1 MSSAGGGGQASPASQ
16 RHGSETADATA
27 AGTTKDNT
35 KAKAA
40 ADSTNTKARK
50 RTKTG
55 CLTCRR
61 RRIKCGEER
70 PICNN
75 CVKSKRQCEGY
86 NQRVIFKPPIGD
98 WPGSTPAST
107 LPYHSGVIPGDRP
120 VFQQPF
126 PGPQSS
132 GMPYGALQPGQ
143 QQYPLPQY
151 GQFTGVDPFSGGAF
165 TSGLVQDSSY
175 VAQAPPYSQA
185 MDPSYQQRS
194 YSMGAMQPE
203 YSRQIQPQPSYP
215 SQAHRQSIHLPYHTT
230 ANMGQGIPAYSPP
243 PQNQQYGQQNH
254 APHQTQYSQGIQY
267 PAATTAADTYR
278 QPLPLTQTTEVL
290 QAADQDVLVWHKLAS
305 ARADEEE
312 RLALQSPESVSR
324 PYPGVPPQ
332 FSPDAGQTGIGQ
344 RTPTTQQAVPLKGG
358 LQTSGF
364 SAHHASPT
372 EALQEAAV
380 EYEDDDYYDVHS
392 DDEMELLPAQ
402 EQALAHGQQR
412 DFELMMQIHQDSVN
426 ELNVRHYNT
435 FLYSGILDHYRA
447 EQVANPL
454 RNPQTARV
462 FAHFIHATGP
472 SLSIFERR
480 VRNASAMFSERP
492 VHPSQQSLW
501 TYTLP
506 MMALNHQ
513 GLLHSMLALSSLHIA
528 KLQHASV
535 TPSFKHY
542 AYALKRVHHAVG
554 HPKKRHHVTTLAAC
568 LMLGLYEVMTA
579 DHVKWTSH
587 LLGAKQLF
595 VEIDYAGMTKA
606 WRKKKAEEDAFE
618 RNFAYE
624 NPGLT
629 MQQPRYLNK
638 EPSNLPDERVVS
650 VLTGH
655 QVRYDEFG
663 KVFDD
668 QGRNGG
674 KAPEPDLTHYETYQD
689 LWWWF
694 VRHDGFQSA
703 ISGNGLLIW
712 IKRPRKEDPG
722 SAYEWWSMETRIPF
736 YGMAP
741 SSSVRYM
748 PSAFKPEN
756 SPSPDPSIKLEDQA
770 GLQAATQQA
779 LAEWQSI
786 RDALSHYASHLGPA
800 FAPLADEFTTPIPS
814 PFGPALQYRSFDIA
828 VLWAQYH
835 MLEIILTRSHPSM
848 PPAAM
853 MAAGVAAQQTAR
865 LATDIGRI
873 VAGIFSGL
881 GPHGAPLNPSIGAA
895 LIECIMPLFFAGI
908 QYVDPHQRDWLV
920 VNVKDIEARTGWA
933 SAGLVANGCQK
944 VWERAGLAGRGP
956 RYDYRREDPDKNPDE
971 RISGR
976 KEERAAS
983 EGRSLTQEEEEA
995 AKQELSDRRYI
1006 WTNPGT
1012 RVHWAM
1018 GILSEEQDLIRP
1030 PGV

>member
-16 RHGSETADATA
+16 RRGSETADATA

-151 GQFTGVDPFSGGAF
+151 GQFTGVDPFSGG
-165 TSGLVQDSSY
+165 
-175 VAQAPPYSQA
+175 
-185 MDPSYQQRS
+185 
-194 YSMGAMQPE
+194 
-203 YSRQIQPQPSYP
+203 
-215 SQAHRQSIHLPYHTT
+215 
-230 ANMGQGIPAYSPP
+230 
-243 PQNQQYGQQNH
+243 
-254 APHQTQYSQGIQY
+254 
-267 PAATTAADTYR
+267 
-278 QPLPLTQTTEVL
+278 
-290 QAADQDVLVWHKLAS
+290 
-305 ARADEEE
+305 
-312 RLALQSPESVSR
+312 
-324 PYPGVPPQ
+324 
-332 FSPDAGQTGIGQ
+332 Q
-344 RTPTTQQAVPLKGG
+344 RTPTTQQAVPFQGG

-364 SAHHASPT
+364 SAHHTSPT

-480 VRNASAMFSERP
+480 
-492 VHPSQQSLW
+492 
-501 TYTLP
+501 
-506 MMALNHQ
+506 
-513 GLLHSMLALSSLHIA
+513 
-528 KLQHASV
+528 LQRASV

-655 QVRYDEFG
+655 QIRYDDFG

-668 QGRNGG
+668 QGKDGG

-703 ISGNGLLIW
+703 ISGNGLLLDYT
-712 IKRPRKEDPG
+712 RCS
-722 SAYEWWSMETRIPF
+722 SA
-736 YGMAP
+736 
-741 SSSVRYM
+741 RYM

-756 SPSPDPSIKLEDQA
+756 SPSPDPSVKLEDQA

-828 VLWAQYH
+828 VLWSQYH

-1030 PGV
+1030 SGV

>member
-1 MSSAGGGGQASPASQ
+1 M
-16 RHGSETADATA
+16 
-27 AGTTKDNT
+27 
-35 KAKAA
+35 
-40 ADSTNTKARK
+40 
-50 RTKTG
+50 
-55 CLTCRR
+55 
-61 RRIKCGEER
+61 I
-70 PICNN
+70 
-75 CVKSKRQCEGY
+75 V
-86 NQRVIFKPPIGD
+86 
-98 WPGSTPAST
+98 
-107 LPYHSGVIPGDRP
+107 
-120 VFQQPF
+120 
-126 PGPQSS
+126 
-132 GMPYGALQPGQ
+132 
-143 QQYPLPQY
+143 
-151 GQFTGVDPFSGGAF
+151 
-165 TSGLVQDSSY
+165 
-175 VAQAPPYSQA
+175 
-185 MDPSYQQRS
+185 
-194 YSMGAMQPE
+194 
-203 YSRQIQPQPSYP
+203 
-215 SQAHRQSIHLPYHTT
+215 
-230 ANMGQGIPAYSPP
+230 
-243 PQNQQYGQQNH
+243 
-254 APHQTQYSQGIQY
+254 
-267 PAATTAADTYR
+267 
-278 QPLPLTQTTEVL
+278 
-290 QAADQDVLVWHKLAS
+290 
-305 ARADEEE
+305 
-312 RLALQSPESVSR
+312 
-324 PYPGVPPQ
+324 
-332 FSPDAGQTGIGQ
+332 
-344 RTPTTQQAVPLKGG
+344 AVPFQGG

-364 SAHHASPT
+364 SAHHTSPT

-528 KLQHASV
+528 KLQRASV

-655 QVRYDEFG
+655 QIRYDDFG

-668 QGRNGG
+668 QGKDGG

-703 ISGNGLLIW
+703 ISGNGLL
-712 IKRPRKEDPG
+712 
-722 SAYEWWSMETRIPF
+722 
-736 YGMAP
+736 
-741 SSSVRYM
+741 
-748 PSAFKPEN
+748 
-756 SPSPDPSIKLEDQA
+756 
-770 GLQAATQQA
+770 
-779 LAEWQSI
+779 
-786 RDALSHYASHLGPA
+786 
-800 FAPLADEFTTPIPS
+800 
-814 PFGPALQYRSFDIA
+814 
-828 VLWAQYH
+828 
-835 MLEIILTRSHPSM
+835 
-848 PPAAM
+848 
-853 MAAGVAAQQTAR
+853 
-865 LATDIGRI
+865 
-873 VAGIFSGL
+873 
-881 GPHGAPLNPSIGAA
+881 
-895 LIECIMPLFFAGI
+895 
-908 QYVDPHQRDWLV
+908 
-920 VNVKDIEARTGWA
+920 
-933 SAGLVANGCQK
+933 
-944 VWERAGLAGRGP
+944 
-956 RYDYRREDPDKNPDE
+956 
-971 RISGR
+971 
-976 KEERAAS
+976 
-983 EGRSLTQEEEEA
+983 
-995 AKQELSDRRYI
+995 
-1006 WTNPGT
+1006 
-1012 RVHWAM
+1012 
-1018 GILSEEQDLIRP
+1018 
-1030 PGV
+1030 